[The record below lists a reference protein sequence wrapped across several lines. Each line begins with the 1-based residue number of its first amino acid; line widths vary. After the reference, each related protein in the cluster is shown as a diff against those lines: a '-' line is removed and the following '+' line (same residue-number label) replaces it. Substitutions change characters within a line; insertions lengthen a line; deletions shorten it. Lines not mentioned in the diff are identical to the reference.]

1 MTKLKAALLSFEA
14 RKSIG
19 NFLTFVKRKG
29 QQLAEKKPEVP
40 DARTLAQLSWRHMFL
55 KVVALWHALT
65 PAEQAK
71 WESNARPHHLTG
83 YQWFVSQALRPN
95 PGIYLPLQGGT
106 MSGDIDMDKN
116 RLLKLPLPTD
126 PQEAASKTYI
136 DQALENFMWAKFLND
151 TPSGIGAYFEMAPD
165 PTGEAKSTFTSGV
178 LDTGDDQPL
187 FQWISDAVV
196 SFTTIKTGII
206 RVHIHAQR
214 IAGNKSITLYAEIYE
229 YTDAAAEVLI
239 TTTEICGFLTGD
251 EACIEIHAPL
261 AADYE
266 IAPTSKLLIKFLA
279 NVGAAGANVTLN
291 LYAEGLTTSS
301 VSLPIPTSP
310 LIDAEIAFH
319 ASIVDAHHAVY
330 TDDKADARIAIHT
343 AIAAAHHTAYSDA
356 EADARIAIHAAIAAA
371 HHARYT
377 NIEALAAAEAK
388 FDDHS
393 ARHELAGADV
403 LNLAGLSGLL
413 ADNQHIIDAEADARI
428 AIHAAIAAAHHA
440 RYTDGEADARI
451 AIHTAIAAAH
461 HTPAVS
467 TKAFFVPVV
476 YGEDI
481 FTRYRSNHIGCWVHH
496 PDDYA
501 SFEFRVPWDFT
512 SLTSVKII
520 AVFRAHDAEGMN
532 LELESSYGELSEAS
546 NAHEENQSNSRS
558 EQPSVADKLGSWDA
572 SSVLSAIAANDY
584 VGIEALHETASGGY
598 IATYAHIIG
607 LYFRYD

>member
-1 MTKLKAALLSFEA
+1 
-14 RKSIG
+14 
-19 NFLTFVKRKG
+19 
-29 QQLAEKKPEVP
+29 
-40 DARTLAQLSWRHMFL
+40 
-55 KVVALWHALT
+55 
-65 PAEQAK
+65 
-71 WESNARPHHLTG
+71 
-83 YQWFVSQALRPN
+83 
-95 PGIYLPLQGGT
+95 
-106 MSGDIDMDKN
+106 
-116 RLLKLPLPTD
+116 
-126 PQEAASKTYI
+126 
-136 DQALENFMWAKFLND
+136 
-151 TPSGIGAYFEMAPD
+151 
-165 PTGEAKSTFTSGV
+165 
-178 LDTGDDQPL
+178 
-187 FQWISDAVV
+187 
-196 SFTTIKTGII
+196 
-206 RVHIHAQR
+206 
-214 IAGNKSITLYAEIYE
+214 
-229 YTDAAAEVLI
+229 
-239 TTTEICGFLTGD
+239 
-251 EACIEIHAPL
+251 
-261 AADYE
+261 
-266 IAPTSKLLIKFLA
+266 
-279 NVGAAGANVTLN
+279 
-291 LYAEGLTTSS
+291 
-301 VSLPIPTSP
+301 
-310 LIDAEIAFH
+310 
-319 ASIVDAHHAVY
+319 
-330 TDDKADARIAIHT
+330 
-343 AIAAAHHTAYSDA
+343 
-356 EADARIAIHAAIAAA
+356 
-371 HHARYT
+371 
-377 NIEALAAAEAK
+377 
-388 FDDHS
+388 
-393 ARHELAGADV
+393 
-403 LNLAGLSGLL
+403 LSGLL